1 MSLGSGLLSD
11 RGIPHFTQSHGAITG
26 DDVALALQTLA
37 TFTVEEWSNLAAAD
51 DDALKTSIASSDADV
66 VYATTDLN
74 GAVGLSKMT
83 PPRNVTVTSTSHA
96 DIDAVAVVVRGKD
109 VNGNVLTE
117 TITLTNGG
125 GVTDAGVK
133 CFSSVTSITVPAQ
146 SGAGGALQFGFG
158 TKVGFAKR
166 IKARAG
172 LSALTREIVGGRLLE
187 STVTEELVDV
197 ATADV
202 NAIKTTIATSNAI
215 QTYITAALNGVIGA
229 GVISPPRNITV
240 TSTSHAD
247 VDAVAVV
254 VTGED
259 IYGNVISDTITLTN
273 GGGATDAGDV
283 PFAKVT
289 SIVVPAQS
297 GAGGAIEVGTGV
309 IVGFASPV
317 KFRNSDPVVLA
328 ENEAGTVKAYDVL
341 AGTYVAPGTN
351 GSINGHVTMGSAPD
365 GSKDYAYV
373 YEPLRGAVA
382 SALVSAPYGSYTP
395 PVPPG
400 GAMDVAVYYEYD
412 PLA

>member
-1 MSLGSGLLSD
+1 MAGSGFFANRS
-11 RGIPHFTQSHGAITG
+11 IPHLTQSHGAVTG
-26 DDVALALQTLA
+26 DDVAVVMQPMAALTI
-37 TFTVEEWSNLAAAD
+37 EEWSNLAAAD
-51 DDALKTSIASSDADV
+51 DDALKTSIASSASDV

-74 GAVGLSKMT
+74 GAVGTTKMI
-83 PPRNVTVTSTSHA
+83 PPRNVTITSTSHA

-158 TKVGFAKR
+158 TKVGFSKK

-187 STVTEELVDV
+187 STVTEELVNV
-197 ATADV
+197 ATADTD
-202 NAIKTTIATSNAI
+202 AIKTSIATAASI
-215 QTYITAALNGVIGA
+215 ETYVTVALNGVIGA

-297 GAGGAIEVGTGV
+297 GVGGALQFGTGV

-373 YEPLRGAVA
+373 YEPVRGAVA
-382 SALVSAPYGSYTP
+382 SSTVSAPYGSYTP

-412 PLA
+412 AAA